1 MTESNNTP
9 NMELGKV
16 VVETL
21 VSQGLVAPENQ
32 ENIFSTICGGRMTAS
47 EWKSCVEVK
56 IIKDESEVED
66 GKYDQENRDE

>member
-21 VSQGLVAPENQ
+21 VSHGLIAPENQ
-32 ENIFSTICGGRMTAS
+32 ENILSTICGGRMTAS
-47 EWKSCVEVK
+47 NWKSFVEMK
-56 IIKDESEVED
+56 ILKDEGKVYD
-66 GKYDQENRDE
+66 GKSDQED

>member
-21 VSQGLVAPENQ
+21 VSQGLIAPENQ
-32 ENIFSTICGGRMTAS
+32 ENILSTICGGRMTAIN
-47 EWKSCVEVK
+47 WKSFIEMK
-56 IIKDESEVED
+56 ILKDEGKVYD
-66 GKYDQENRDE
+66 GKSDQED

>member
-21 VSQGLVAPENQ
+21 VSQGLIAPENQ
-32 ENIFSTICGGRMTAS
+32 ENILSTICGGRMTAS
-47 EWKSCVEVK
+47 DWKSCVKMK
-56 IIKDESEVED
+56 ILKDEGKLYD
-66 GKYDQENRDE
+66 GKSDQED

>member
-21 VSQGLVAPENQ
+21 VSQGLIAPENQ
-32 ENIFSTICGGRMTAS
+32 ENILSTICGARMTAS
-47 EWKSCVEVK
+47 DWKSCVEMK
-56 IIKDESEVED
+56 ILKDEGKVYD
-66 GKYDQENRDE
+66 GKSDQED

>member
-21 VSQGLVAPENQ
+21 VSQGLIAPENQ
-32 ENIFSTICGGRMTAS
+32 ENILSTICGGRMTAIN
-47 EWKSCVEVK
+47 WKSFVEMK
-56 IIKDESEVED
+56 ILKDEGKVYD
-66 GKYDQENRDE
+66 GESDQED